1 MQENKEKARALIED
15 TYSKLCMVKK
25 DKDKKL
31 IAILEIYLN
40 GAVALYEEAYNEWV
54 RLDVSTE
61 EEVVYEAK
69 S

>member
-1 MQENKEKARALIED
+1 
-15 TYSKLCMVKK
+15 MVKR

-31 IAILEIYLN
+31 ISILEIYLN

-61 EEVVYEAK
+61 DEVVYEAK